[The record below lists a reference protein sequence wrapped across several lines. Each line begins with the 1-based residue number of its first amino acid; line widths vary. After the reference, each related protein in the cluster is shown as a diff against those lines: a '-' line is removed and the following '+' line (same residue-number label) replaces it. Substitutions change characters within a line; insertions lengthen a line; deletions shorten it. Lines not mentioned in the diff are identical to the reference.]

1 MAGPQDTPW
10 WLAVATEQAAAF
22 RLAAAAADPELPV
35 PSCPG
40 WRFRELVLHTAR
52 FLQVVGGQLRTG
64 GIERARPVPGP
75 DPVGDPLAWFDR
87 ELADCLR
94 LLAAC
99 PANRPLWTFSP
110 AAPSLAWFW
119 HRRVA
124 HELNLRR
131 WDAQAA
137 LRTLVPTDRAL
148 AVDGIDEVLGTLLAS
163 RYTAAASPAA
173 TGAVLVTC
181 ADGPERWLV
190 WLQPGEA
197 PEVVR
202 DPADLP
208 AARASTT
215 GRATALHLGLWGR
228 TELPGAEGDPT
239 LLTGVQPR

>member
-1 MAGPQDTPW
+1 MAGPQDSPW

-22 RLAAAAADPELPV
+22 RQAAQAADPDLPV

-52 FLQVVGGQLRTG
+52 FLQIVGGQLRTG
-64 GIERARPVPGP
+64 GADRARPVPEP
-75 DPVGDPLAWFDR
+75 ATVGDPLDWFDQQ
-87 ELADCLR
+87 LHDCLR

-99 PANRPLWTFSP
+99 PPNRPLWTFSP

-131 WDAQAA
+131 WDAQAT
-137 LRTLVPTDRAL
+137 LRCLVPADRAL

-163 RYTAAASPAA
+163 RYTAASSPAA
-173 TGAVLVTC
+173 TGAVLVSCT
-181 ADGPERWLV
+181 DGPERWLV

-202 DPADLP
+202 DPADIP
-208 AARASTT
+208 AARATT
-215 GRATALHLGLWGR
+215 AGRATALYHGLWGR
-228 TELPGAEGDPT
+228 IELPMAEGDPV
-239 LLTGVQPR
+239 LLSGVQAH